1 MLSHKWKI
9 VLPLAAIFM
18 IFATAEA
25 SFANN
30 ASEKV
35 QDLGKVEVTG
45 SRLAEDIT
53 EVPAPA
59 YVITKEE
66 IDAIGARNL
75 SEVLDRIPGVMGL
88 TSASSS
94 MARTQEVMIRGLA
107 SEILL
112 LVDGVP
118 FTNTYGMSGSNSFD
132 LRTIPL
138 DSIERI
144 EVVKGASSALY
155 GSAAA
160 AGVINIISRKGSEKS
175 TGFIKAEGG
184 SGGFF
189 RGTVRGTAVLSDDLR
204 ITAGYSKTQET
215 GDINIRR
222 LTKTTEPAQYDY
234 GTNYDGNDYNFRVD
248 KGAWSLVG
256 EWGDFLSH
264 YEYDKVPNWQKND
277 YARVSLNY
285 SDGIN
290 TGRIYYRT
298 DNKDS

>member
-1 MLSHKWKI
+1 MADKCK
-9 VLPLAAIFM
+9 F
-18 IFATAEA
+18 F
-25 SFANN
+25 N
-30 ASEKV
+30 
-35 QDLGKVEVTG
+35 GK
-45 SRLAEDIT
+45 
-53 EVPAPA
+53 
-59 YVITKEE
+59 
-66 IDAIGARNL
+66 
-75 SEVLDRIPGVMGL
+75 
-88 TSASSS
+88 
-94 MARTQEVMIRGLA
+94 TQEVMIRGLG

-118 FTNTYGMSGSNSFD
+118 FTNTYGDVRFNSFD

-160 AGVINIISRKGSEKS
+160 AGVINIITRKGYDKS

-215 GDINIRR
+215 GDVNIRR
-222 LTKTTEPAQYDY
+222 LTKTNEAAEYDY

-256 EWGDFLSH
+256 EWGDFLSLTNIQSSGTGRKTH
-264 YEYDKVPNWQKND
+264 
-277 YARVSLNY
+277 YARVAKY
-285 SDGIN
+285 M
-290 TGRIYYRT
+290 TVKYRKIYYRQT
-298 DNKDS
+298 QDSDSGWITTNTTVNQ